1 MVDVVIDI
9 DKNNLEINKITFQK
23 MCFLF
28 NALDN
33 GWTIKKR
40 KDSYIFT
47 KNHEGKREIFSDD
60 YLAMFMK
67 ENADINNLLC

>member
-9 DKNNLEINKITFQK
+9 DQNNLEINKITFQK

>member
-9 DKNNLEINKITFQK
+9 DQNNLEINKITFQK

-67 ENADINNLLC
+67 ENANINNLLC

>member
-1 MVDVVIDI
+1 MDIEIKIDSI
-9 DKNNLEINKITFQK
+9 RSLEIDSIKFKK
-23 MCFLF
+23 MLFLF

-47 KNHEGKREIFSDD
+47 KNHEGKKEVFNEL
-60 YLAMFMK
+60 YLAIFMK
-67 ENADINNLLC
+67 DNCDINKLLS